1 MGKGRSG
8 KAKGQEAVILVS
20 EEKVMEVE
28 GGTGCREREVARALG
43 SI

>member
-8 KAKGQEAVILVS
+8 KAKREAVILVS
-20 EEKVMEVE
+20 KEKVMEVE